1 MLLPLSDNEN
11 THIKIDQHLTELQP
25 VPNAI
30 GRKENPG
37 ARARYEWMRL
47 RNPQTNIIPQNI
59 RSKEI
64 AFALKIPSKEDHVTG
79 LRKSGNVNNS
89 NVFDWQPRAPIT
101 LVAVHVRL
109 LLMLPMRI

>member
-1 MLLPLSDNEN
+1 MSKVILVLAFISLMLLPLSDNEN

-47 RNPQTNIIPQNI
+47 RNPQTNYN
-59 RSKEI
+59 
-64 AFALKIPSKEDHVTG
+64 PSKH
-79 LRKSGNVNNS
+79 
-89 NVFDWQPRAPIT
+89 
-101 LVAVHVRL
+101 
-109 LLMLPMRI
+109 